1 MSPPALISAAGTPAF
16 LNSSSAR
23 SAAQPF
29 TRPVGS
35 SPPGMLQ
42 GSNQPSETSLAL
54 RQSSSTSATS
64 GGAASRSISPRRR
77 RLTGLSGLYVLKT
90 SSTQRSLASAR
101 SRAISAAARA
111 AAVPVAATSADSA
124 PATGSRAGAPSV
136 ALSASLRL
144 KDTTVPI
151 TCCER
156 CIGSSLELVQ
166 RGLQRGG
173 VGLARVG
180 GAGDTVDGTAVG
192 SHGLLLQLRD
202 HVVRDLL
209 GLRPVQVHLRHA
221 DADDLAV
228 GRRHLDLDVA
238 EAAGEGLVAA
248 DHGLRPGD
256 VGFAGREA
264 GCRGGSKA
272 SRVGAEAQGERQP
285 GHGGDDDDR

>member
-1 MSPPALISAAGTPAF
+1 MSPPALIIAAGTPAF
-16 LNSSSAR
+16 LSSSRAR
-23 SAAQPF
+23 SAAHPF

-42 GSNQPSETSLAL
+42 GSNQPSDASFTL

-64 GGAASRSISPRRR
+64 GGAASSSISPRRR

-101 SRAISAAARA
+101 SRAASAA
-111 AAVPVAATSADSA
+111 
-124 PATGSRAGAPSV
+124 GSGAGALSV

-202 HVVRDLL
+202 HVV
-209 GLRPVQVHLRHA
+209 
-221 DADDLAV
+221 
-228 GRRHLDLDVA
+228 
-238 EAAGEGLVAA
+238 
-248 DHGLRPGD
+248 
-256 VGFAGREA
+256 
-264 GCRGGSKA
+264 
-272 SRVGAEAQGERQP
+272 
-285 GHGGDDDDR
+285 